1 MGTPRAY
8 CVALARRGASH
19 VRKVDVP
26 RSLTS
31 VGIPIETP
39 VLHPAETIPGLLPTT
54 GQLILAGDTNVGKT
68 LVALEIAS
76 AVLTGGLLWGALPVR
91 KGEKVL
97 YVLAEHH
104 TSTLQGLW
112 EKTGLPTPP
121 RSLWVVGPHEFSD
134 HHVLVRGVPQFLVLQ
149 QMQAWATECAL
160 VVFDPLAAFVRGENV
175 ENDNAQM
182 RLVVDSL
189 TGVAERAG
197 AACVILAHSGKPS
210 RGEHGERIQ
219 RGEYRIRGASAIE
232 DAASAV
238 FYMEHGTGGV
248 FTLRR
253 RKYKGAQE
261 PRTYALARDPE
272 TLRHTLVSGRPAT
285 HDKQTQFLEKLQK
298 MTETMLR
305 PDAMRLLCSLEGVSE
320 STAYRWVGGTAP

>member
-1 MGTPRAY
+1 MARPRA
-8 CVALARRGASH
+8 LTARRVG
-19 VRKVDVP
+19 VP
-26 RSLTS
+26 RPLAS

-39 VLHPAETIPGLLPTT
+39 VVHPAEVIPGLLPAT

-76 AVLTGGLLWGALPVR
+76 AILTGDPLWGALPVR
-91 KGEKVL
+91 RGGKVL

-104 TSTLQGLW
+104 TSVLQGLW
-112 EKTGLPTPP
+112 GVTGLPVPP
-121 RSLWVVGPHEFSD
+121 KSLWVVGPHEFSD
-134 HHVLVRGVPQFLVLQ
+134 HHVLVRGAPQLSVLQ
-149 QMQAWATECAL
+149 QIQAWAAECAL
-160 VVFDPLAAFVRGENV
+160 VVFDPLAAFIRGENV

-182 RLVVDSL
+182 RLLVDSL

-238 FYMEHGTGGV
+238 FYMEHGAGGV

-285 HDKQTQFLEKLQK
+285 HDTRARFLEKLQK

-305 PDAMRLLCSLEGVSE
+305 PDAIRLLCSLEGVAE
-320 STAYRWVGGTAP
+320 STAYRWADTL